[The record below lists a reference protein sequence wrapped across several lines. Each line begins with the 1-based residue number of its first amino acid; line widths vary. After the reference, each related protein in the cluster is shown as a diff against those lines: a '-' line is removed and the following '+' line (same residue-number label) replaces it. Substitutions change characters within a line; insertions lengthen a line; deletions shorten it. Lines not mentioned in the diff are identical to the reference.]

1 MISLILKCMG
11 RKQIV
16 DHHRLLFYENID
28 QDFDVF
34 VHTEDDTL
42 IRPSNIISFMDEMEK
57 VRLLVGDEVS
67 QNKIGLSWVFISVLF
82 RRLCSSDSRTF
93 NHTFPFS

>member
-82 RRLCSSDSRTF
+82 RRLCSSSRTF